1 MAGELGTK
9 GGLDADEKARVLDK
23 NGKVISGLYVIGNNS
38 AALMGPTYAGA
49 GSTIGPAMAFGF
61 VAADDVTSA

>member
-1 MAGELGTK
+1 LGTK
-9 GGLDADEKARVLDK
+9 GGLEADEKARVLDK
-23 NGKVISGLYVIGNNS
+23 EGKVIPGLYVIGNNS

-49 GSTIGPAMAFGF
+49 GSTIGPAMAFGY